1 MMANLAMWLLAAA
14 LNQTAAPPETAPNE
28 PPLEPDEGRIV
39 IDILAPVKPDDSD
52 EIAYEECVAEQDA
65 ARIRGEIVV
74 CRQRSDAAGLSGFD
88 KEQWERDYAERTQG
102 QRPADVEGVGGH
114 ILMPGEGSL
123 VTITVTKKGCFVGPC
138 APEQPLFIDVEAL
151 PEAPPGS
158 DADRIAKGLD
168 PKGEP

>member
-1 MMANLAMWLLAAA
+1 MMADLAMWLLAAA
-14 LNQTAAPPETAPNE
+14 LHQSAAPPETAPSD
-28 PPLEPDEGRIV
+28 PPPEPDEGRLV
-39 IDILAPVKPDDSD
+39 IDILAPVEPEESD

-74 CRQRSDAAGLSGFD
+74 CRQRSAAAALSGFD

-102 QRPADVEGVGGH
+102 QRPADVEGVGGQ

-123 VTITVTKKGCFVGPC
+123 ATITVTAKGCFIGPC

-151 PEAPPGS
+151 PEARPGS

-168 PKGEP
+168 PRGDP

>member
-1 MMANLAMWLLAAA
+1 MMASLPVWLLATA
-14 LNQTAAPPETAPNE
+14 LGQSAPPLEPAPSE
-28 PPLEPDEGRIV
+28 PPPEPDEGRLV
-39 IDILAPVKPDDSD
+39 IDILAPAEPEDSD

-74 CRQRSDAAGLSGFD
+74 CRQRSDGAALSGFN

-102 QRPADVEGVGGH
+102 VKTPDTMGVGGS

-123 VTITVTKKGCFVGPC
+123 IAVTVSAKIGDPPPP
-138 APEQPLFIDVEAL
+138 ALFIDVEAL
-151 PEAPPGS
+151 PKAPPGS